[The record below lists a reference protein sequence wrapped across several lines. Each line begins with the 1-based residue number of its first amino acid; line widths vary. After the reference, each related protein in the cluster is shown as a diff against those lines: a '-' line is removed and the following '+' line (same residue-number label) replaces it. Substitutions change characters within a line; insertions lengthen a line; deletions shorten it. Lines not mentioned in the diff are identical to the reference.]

1 MQPRE
6 GPLVY
11 RVTALTDAL
20 IGAGLT
26 LGPIEFQFP
35 RSVFVTG
42 ISILP
47 TSGLRADMAKLSVRI
62 EDETFQDIIADGAGE
77 HFGSVLSLM
86 GTTVIAPLFADL
98 VLHRPFKLQRPVRS
112 GDTWRISIRNRGLVG
127 LRTETLLYFDE
138 GEEP

>member
-1 MQPRE
+1 MLPRE
-6 GPLVY
+6 GPTVY
-11 RVTALTDAL
+11 KVIAASDAI

-47 TSGLRADMAKLSVRI
+47 TSGLRADTAKLSVRI
-62 EDETFQDIIADGAGE
+62 QDETFQDMISDGAGG
-77 HFGSVLSLM
+77 HVGSVLSLM
-86 GTTVIAPLFADL
+86 GTTVIAPLFDEL

-112 GDTWRISIRNRGLVG
+112 GDSWFISITNNGLTN
-127 LRTETLLYFDE
+127 LKTETLLYFDE
-138 GEEP
+138 GEMS